1 MKINLNVFPKHYQ
14 CEPRDFKAYLFAGLS
29 LTVMIVMIFSVYII
43 QKWRFSSMQTQSLEP
58 LRMKEDQMK
67 TLQTQKARK
76 ETDLR
81 KQIFPDSTKEELN
94 ERIAS
99 FNKIERDFY
108 WGLFFQKLEEVVPER
123 VWVKNFYIESDVMKE
138 IRVKE
143 HIEDIKRKS
152 NISHE
157 KENDIINS
165 INRKIYLACE
175 SSDMFKPIEFI
186 KNLEINE
193 YFSNIIVG
201 KAQEDTESLS
211 VRFTIEFEINEN
223 LFKRKR
229 L

>member
-1 MKINLNVFPKHYQ
+1 MRINLNVFPKHYQ
-14 CEPRDFKAYLFAGLS
+14 CEPRDYKAIFFAGLT
-29 LTVMIVMIFSVYII
+29 LIVMIVMIFSVYII

-58 LRMKEDQMK
+58 LRVKEEQMK
-67 TLQTQKARK
+67 SLQTQKARK

-81 KQIFPDSTKEELN
+81 KNIFPEATKEELN
-94 ERIAS
+94 ERITS

-108 WGLFFQKLEEVVPER
+108 WGLFFQKLEEVIPER
-123 VWVKNFYIESDVMKE
+123 VWLKNFFIETSLMKE
-138 IRVKE
+138 IRIKD

-157 KENDIINS
+157 KEMDIIKN
-165 INRKIYLACE
+165 INRKIYLSCE
-175 SSDMFKPIEFI
+175 ASDMFKPIEFI
-186 KNLEINE
+186 KNLELNE

-201 KAQEDTESLS
+201 KAQEDSESLS

-223 LFKRKR
+223 LFKRKK